1 MTDNDKR
8 EYYELLLLGM
18 KEEVSLQMRQIQR
31 KRREYCEE
39 FYIDNF
45 DKLDEMDQF
54 PPRHKFSQLTKYI
67 IDNLNSLNS

>member
-18 KEEVSLQMRQIQR
+18 KEEVSLQMLQIQR
-31 KRREYCEE
+31 KKREHCEK
-39 FYIDNF
+39 FYTHNF

-54 PPRHKFSQLTKYI
+54 PQDTNFH
-67 IDNLNSLNS
+67 NSLSI